1 MSAAPKPAVVLL
13 HASGSSARQWDALAQ
28 ALEPRFQV
36 HAVDLLGH
44 GRQPG
49 RPGATVHDEAALVQ
63 PLLTRHLESVQK
75 GERGLSALSS
85 VAAHVLAHVQLYSVA
100 ACTAQIVFG
109 LLLLLGLFGRTAA
122 GLLLFGHLFAA
133 VLLGPRLFDS
143 ATMLLC
149 LGLVSLS
156 LVPSGRVLGLDS
168 VLASRLPSWLR

>member
-1 MSAAPKPAVVLL
+1 MMEAKVALAAFVPLRIGVGQFV
-13 HASGSSARQWDALAQ
+13 LAQ
-28 ALEPRFQV
+28 AMQ
-36 HAVDLLGH
+36 
-44 GRQPG
+44 QI
-49 RPGATVHDEAALVQ
+49 AAGWLVQ

-85 VAAHVLAHVQLYSVA
+85 IAAHVLAHVQLYSVA
-100 ACTAQIVFG
+100 TCTAQIVFG